1 MGKKM
6 GCGVYTACLEF
17 ESPWSRWGDRACM
30 PCSPQSA
37 YAACDI
43 NTVAQLFLLHKQES
57 QRDVLKKIGRVDLSH
72 ILMCSKTKAV
82 LCISKY
88 SPW

>member
-1 MGKKM
+1 MY
-6 GCGVYTACLEF
+6 VLF
-17 ESPWSRWGDRACM
+17 SLV
-30 PCSPQSA
+30 A
-37 YAACDI
+37 YAACDV

-57 QRDVLKKIGRVDLSH
+57 QREVLKKIGRVDLSH

-88 SPW
+88 SPWQTWAPTVGV